1 MKKLF
6 SQKLLLL
13 CLAIFLVLFSASFLD
28 HTHNSSNEENHID
41 KILTILPDNPNN
53 PYVSGVIPHH
63 LVAETVI
70 DNFFQELSKENS
82 PKEIIILSP
91 DHFNAAAVHGNTFIS
106 VNAKRSSLEDLSID
120 TALLK
125 DISGLAFSDYSVKKD
140 HGITNTLPF
149 IKDYFPDSKIVP
161 LLIPANLSLDQ
172 AEKTTEELHQILSSD
187 AFVLASVDFSH
198 YFPKEVA
205 DFHDIKSMRV
215 LTDFEKENFS
225 NIEVDCPQCLFMA
238 RYFAE
243 LKDANNPVPIDHKNS
258 QDFNKGSVLDST
270 TSYFSV
276 LFSKQITEQTEPQIE
291 TEVDQSSQTI
301 LFVGDIMLDRAV
313 KRLMEKNNYRYP
325 FEKTRD
331 FLRGVDL
338 VVGNLEGP
346 IVKYPQET
354 PDFSMRF
361 NFGSV
366 ALNSLQFSGINLVS
380 LANNHTSDRG
390 ELGLER
396 TKEFL
401 DGVNIDHFGDPKTC
415 EENNIYT
422 TDEAVFVGINLIT
435 PDPCSNEEIENLIQ
449 IVKKENADK
458 FIIVYIH
465 WGNEYKESG
474 NWQQK
479 ELAHLMIDSGVDL
492 IIGSH
497 PHVVQEIEQYDDKLI
512 FYSLGNFI
520 FDQYFS
526 QETQEGLA
534 VGLELSSDEM
544 NIYLFPTG
552 SYRSQPY
559 LFDNAEK
566 TKFLNNLSS
575 KSSPELKEQIT
586 KGIIEIGR

>member
-1 MKKLF
+1 M
-6 SQKLLLL
+6 
-13 CLAIFLVLFSASFLD
+13 
-28 HTHNSSNEENHID
+28 
-41 KILTILPDNPNN
+41 
-53 PYVSGVIPHH
+53 
-63 LVAETVI
+63 
-70 DNFFQELSKENS
+70 
-82 PKEIIILSP
+82 
-91 DHFNAAAVHGNTFIS
+91 
-106 VNAKRSSLEDLSID
+106 
-120 TALLK
+120 
-125 DISGLAFSDYSVKKD
+125 
-140 HGITNTLPF
+140 NTLSF
-149 IKDYFPDSKIVP
+149 IADHFPDSKIVP
-161 LLIPANLSLDQ
+161 LLIPANLSLEQ
-172 AEKTTEELHQILSSD
+172 AEKKAEELHQILSSN

-205 DFHDIKSMRV
+205 DFHDIRSMRV
-215 LTDFEKENFS
+215 LTRFEKENFS

-243 LKDANNPVPIDHKNS
+243 LRGANNPVPIDHKNS
-258 QDFNKGSVLDST
+258 QDFNKAAVLDST

-276 LFSKQITEQTEPQIE
+276 LFSKQTDQTKPQTE
-291 TEVDQSSQTI
+291 TKVASSSQTI

-331 FLRGVDL
+331 FLKGVDL

-346 IVKYPQET
+346 IVKYPEET

-390 ELGLER
+390 DLGLER

-401 DGVNIDHFGDPKTC
+401 GGAKINYFGDPKTC
-415 EENNIYT
+415 EENDIYT
-422 TDEAVFVGINLIT
+422 TEEAVFVGINLIT

-449 IVKKENADK
+449 IVKKENAEK

-465 WGNEYKESG
+465 WGNEYKESS

-479 ELAHLMIDSGVDL
+479 ELAHLMINSGVDL

-497 PHVVQEIEQYDDKLI
+497 PHVVQEIEQYNDKLI
-512 FYSLGNFI
+512 FYSLGNFV

-526 QETQEGLA
+526 LETQKGLA
-534 VGLELSSDEM
+534 VGLELSLDKG
-544 NIYLFPTG
+544 NVYLFPTG
-552 SYRSQPY
+552 SNRSQPY

-566 TKFLNNLSS
+566 TEFLNNLSS
-575 KSSPELKEQIT
+575 KSSPKLKEQIT
-586 KGIIEIGR
+586 KGVIEIVR